1 MRNIWRILRKDLADA
16 TSNVIAIIVLMGLII
31 VPALYAWFNIAA
43 SWDPYK
49 NTKAIKVAV
58 ANTDKGYKSDLI
70 PIKINVGETVTS
82 TLRANDQLDWRFVN
96 RDKALEGV
104 RSGEYYAAIVIPKDF
119 SADMMTLFSQD
130 VKHANLEYYLN
141 EKKNAIAP
149 HVTEQGADTVA
160 TTIDKTFVKT
170 VGQVGIDLASQVF
183 TYSQS
188 PEVQDY
194 LTRTTGHIDQ
204 MSQRLTTASSQV
216 NAYAGLLDS
225 SGKMIDST
233 GRILGRSDSAMADAR
248 KALNQGTKGSK
259 DLGKS
264 LSGSAQAVDA
274 ALDQASGAYDT
285 IGSKID
291 DAFDKVSQQSDA
303 VSSQLNDLSERIRD
317 SAADYDQMIASLED
331 LRSTVESDANL
342 TAEQRQALLTAI
354 DQAQAGMRTA
364 QAAQRDLADRITQAS
379 QTAKE
384 GKDKLSGQR
393 QDLKNRIAQARA
405 SVDQVRTQYRNDL
418 KPRLND
424 LASSMDTVVTST
436 DRLLTSLDGTVKG
449 ASGLT
454 GPMTN
459 DISQAKDQLSGIS
472 QRLDQASKRLTDLGG
487 HLTQA
492 SQGEDTQEVKSLLS
506 RDSETLAALLSSPV
520 GIHRHAVFPV
530 MNYGSAMTPFYT
542 ILSIWVGATI
552 LAAMMKVALSDKK
565 KAFVLHLDSLQD
577 AWKRADDLDDDSEGS
592 RSWGAFRP
600 ESPGNARRFGLQ
612 LYQEYFGRFAVFA
625 LMAILQGCLIALGD
639 LFYLKVQCVH
649 PLMFVLVAV
658 FASFVFMNLIYTL
671 VVSFGDIGKAIAVIL
686 LVMQVAGSGGT
697 FPMETLP
704 GFFQGVYPFL
714 PFVHAIGAMQSAV
727 AGAYGMEFWREMA
740 TLALFLVPSL
750 LLGLVLRKPVIRFND
765 WIVRN
770 LESTRLM

>member
-204 MSQRLTTASSQV
+204 MSERLTTASSQV

-225 SGKMIDST
+225 SGRMIDST

-264 LSGSAQAVDA
+264 LSGSAQAVDT

-291 DAFDKVSQQSDA
+291 DAFDKVGQQSDA

-342 TAEQRQALLTAI
+342 TADQRRALLTAI
-354 DQAQAGMRTA
+354 DQAQAGMRAA
-364 QAAQRDLADRITQAS
+364 QAAQRDLADRISQAS

-393 QDLKNRIAQARA
+393 QDLKNRIARARA

-418 KPRLND
+418 KPRLDD

-459 DISQAKDQLSGIS
+459 DISQAKDQLGEIS

>member
-70 PIKINVGETVTS
+70 PVKINVGETVTS

-96 RDKALEGV
+96 RDQALEGV

-225 SGKMIDST
+225 SGQMIDST

-291 DAFDKVSQQSDA
+291 DAFDKVGQQSDA

-317 SAADYDQMIASLED
+317 SAADYDGMIASLED
-331 LRSTVESDANL
+331 LRATVESDANL

-354 DQAQAGMRTA
+354 DRAQAGMRAA
-364 QAAQRDLADRITQAS
+364 QAAQRDLADRISQAS

-384 GKDKLSGQR
+384 GKDKLAGQR

-418 KPRLND
+418 KPRLDD

-436 DRLLTSLDGTVKG
+436 DRLLTGLDGTVKG

-454 GPMTN
+454 GPMTK
-459 DISQAKDQLSGIS
+459 DISQAKDQLGEIS

-492 SQGEDTQEVKSLLS
+492 SQGKDAQEVKTLLS
-506 RDSETLAALLSSPV
+506 GDSETLAALLSSPV

-565 KAFVLHLDSLQD
+565 KAFVLHLDSLED
-577 AWKRADDLDDDSEGS
+577 AWKRADDLDEDSENS

>member
-70 PIKINVGETVTS
+70 PVKINVGETVTS

-96 RDKALEGV
+96 RDQALEGV

-225 SGKMIDST
+225 SGQMIDST

-291 DAFDKVSQQSDA
+291 DAFDKVGQQSDA
-303 VSSQLNDLSERIRD
+303 VSSQLNDLSERIRE
-317 SAADYDQMIASLED
+317 SAADYDGMIASLED

-354 DQAQAGMRTA
+354 DRAQAGMRAA
-364 QAAQRDLADRITQAS
+364 QAAQRDLADRISQAS

-384 GKDKLSGQR
+384 GKDKLGGQR
-393 QDLKNRIAQARA
+393 QDLQNRIAQART

-418 KPRLND
+418 KPRLDD

-436 DRLLTSLDGTVKG
+436 DRLLTGLDGTVKG

-459 DISQAKDQLSGIS
+459 DISQAKDQLGEIS
-472 QRLDQASKRLTDLGG
+472 QRLDQAAKRLTDLGG

-492 SQGEDTQEVKSLLS
+492 SQGEDTQEVKTLLS
-506 RDSETLAALLSSPV
+506 GDSETLAALLSSPV

-565 KAFVLHLDSLQD
+565 KAFVLHLDSLED
-577 AWKRADDLDDDSEGS
+577 AWKRADDLDEDSEGS
-592 RSWGAFRP
+592 RSWGVFRP

>member
-188 PEVQDY
+188 PQVQDY
-194 LTRTTGHIDQ
+194 LARTTGHINQ
-204 MSQRLTTASSQV
+204 MSERLTTASSQV

-225 SGKMIDST
+225 SGRMIDST

-264 LSGSAQAVDA
+264 LSGSAQAVDS
-274 ALDQASGAYDT
+274 ALSQASGAYDA

-291 DAFDKVSQQSDA
+291 DAFDKVGQQSDA
-303 VSSQLNDLSERIRD
+303 VSSHLNDLSERIRD
-317 SAADYDQMIASLED
+317 SAADYDQMIASLD
-331 LRSTVESDANL
+331 ALRATVESDSSL
-342 TAEQRQALLTAI
+342 TADQRQALLTAI
-354 DQAQAGMRTA
+354 DQAQAGMRAA
-364 QAAQRDLADRITQAS
+364 QAAQRDLADRISQAS

-384 GKDKLSGQR
+384 GKDKLGGQR
-393 QDLKNRIAQARA
+393 QDLKNRIAQARS

-418 KPRLND
+418 KPRLDD

-436 DRLLTSLDGTVKG
+436 DRLLTGLDGTVKG

-459 DISQAKDQLSGIS
+459 DISQAKDQLSEIS
-472 QRLDQASKRLTDLGG
+472 QRLDQASKQLTDLGE

-506 RDSETLAALLSSPV
+506 GDSETLAALLSSPV

-552 LAAMMKVALSDKK
+552 LAAMMKVVLSDKK

-577 AWKRADDLDDDSEGS
+577 AWKRADDLDEDSEVS

-625 LMAILQGCLIALGD
+625 LLAILQGCLIALGD

-649 PLMFVLVAV
+649 PLMFVLVAI

-740 TLALFLVPSL
+740 ILALFLVPSL

>member
-70 PIKINVGETVTS
+70 PVRINVGETVTS

-96 RDKALEGV
+96 RDQALEGV

-130 VKHANLEYYLN
+130 VKHASLEYYLN

-188 PEVQDY
+188 PQVQDY
-194 LTRTTGHIDQ
+194 LARATGHIDQ

-225 SGKMIDST
+225 SGKMIDAT

-264 LSGSAQAVDA
+264 LSGSAQAVDV

-291 DAFDKVSQQSDA
+291 DAFDKVGQQSDA
-303 VSSQLNDLSERIRD
+303 VSSQLNYLNERIRD
-317 SAADYDQMIASLED
+317 SAADYDGMIASLED

-342 TAEQRQALLTAI
+342 TADQRQALLTAI

-364 QAAQRDLADRITQAS
+364 QAAQRDLADRISQAS
-379 QTAKE
+379 QAAKE
-384 GKDKLSGQR
+384 GKDKLGGQR

-418 KPRLND
+418 KPRLDD

-436 DRLLTSLDGTVKG
+436 DRLLTGLDGTVKG

-454 GPMTN
+454 GPMTR
-459 DISQAKDQLSGIS
+459 DISQAKDQLGEIS
-472 QRLDQASKRLTDLGG
+472 QRLEQASKRLTDLGG

-492 SQGEDTQEVKSLLS
+492 SQGKDTQEVKTLLS
-506 RDSETLAALLSSPV
+506 GDSETMAALLSSPV

-565 KAFVLHLDSLQD
+565 KASVLHLDSLQD
-577 AWKRADDLDDDSEGS
+577 AWKRADDLDEDSEGR
-592 RSWGAFRP
+592 RSWGDFRP

>member
-70 PIKINVGETVTS
+70 PVRINVGETVTS

-96 RDKALEGV
+96 RDQALEGV

-188 PEVQDY
+188 PQVQDY
-194 LTRTTGHIDQ
+194 LARTTGHIDQ

-291 DAFDKVSQQSDA
+291 DAFDKVGQQSDA

-317 SAADYDQMIASLED
+317 SAADYDRMIASLED
-331 LRSTVESDANL
+331 LRSTVESDSNL

-354 DQAQAGMRTA
+354 DRAQAGMRAA
-364 QAAQRDLADRITQAS
+364 QAAQRDLADRISQAS

-384 GKDKLSGQR
+384 GKDKLGGQR

-405 SVDQVRTQYRNDL
+405 SVDQVRTQYRKDL
-418 KPRLND
+418 KPRLDD

-436 DRLLTSLDGTVKG
+436 DRLLTGLDGTVKG

-454 GPMTN
+454 GSMTN
-459 DISQAKDQLSGIS
+459 DISQAKDQLGEIS
-472 QRLDQASKRLTDLGG
+472 QRLDKASKRLTDLGG

-492 SQGEDTQEVKSLLS
+492 SQGKDTQEVKSLLS
-506 RDSETLAALLSSPV
+506 GDSETLAALLSSPV

-577 AWKRADDLDDDSEGS
+577 AWKRADDLDEDSEGR

>member
-104 RSGEYYAAIVIPKDF
+104 SSGEYYAAIVIPKDF

-225 SGKMIDST
+225 SGRMIDST

-264 LSGSAQAVDA
+264 LSGSAQAVDT

-291 DAFDKVSQQSDA
+291 DAFDKVGQQSDA

-317 SAADYDQMIASLED
+317 SAADYDRMIASFED

-354 DQAQAGMRTA
+354 DQAQAGMRAA
-364 QAAQRDLADRITQAS
+364 QAAQHDLADRISQAS

-384 GKDKLSGQR
+384 GKDKLAGQR

-405 SVDQVRTQYRNDL
+405 SVDQVRTQYRNGL
-418 KPRLND
+418 KPRLDD

-436 DRLLTSLDGTVKG
+436 DRLLTGLDGTVKG

-459 DISQAKDQLSGIS
+459 DISQAKDQLGEIS
-472 QRLDQASKRLTDLGG
+472 QRLAQASKRLTDLGG

-727 AGAYGMEFWREMA
+727 AGAYGMEFWLEMA

>member
-1 MRNIWRILRKDLADA
+1 MKNIWRIFRKDLTDA

-70 PIKINVGETVTS
+70 PVRINVGETVTS
-82 TLRANDQLDWRFVN
+82 TLRANDQLDWKFVN
-96 RDKALEGV
+96 RDQALDGV

-119 SADMMTLFSQD
+119 SADMMTLFSPD
-130 VKHANLEYYLN
+130 MKHAKLEYYLN

-160 TTIDKTFVKT
+160 TTIDKTFAKT

-188 PEVQDY
+188 PQVQDY
-194 LTRTTGHIDQ
+194 LDRATGHINQ
-204 MSQRLTTASSQV
+204 ISERLTTASSQV

-225 SGKMIDST
+225 SGQMIDST
-233 GRILGRSDSAMADAR
+233 GRILGQSDSALSKTR
-248 KALNQGTKGSK
+248 KSLNQGVKGAK

-264 LSGSAQAVDA
+264 LSGSADAVNT

-285 IGSKID
+285 ISAKV
-291 DAFDKVSQQSDA
+291 DAAFIQVGNQSDA
-303 VSSQLNDLSERIRD
+303 VSRQLDDLSDQINA
-317 SAADYDQMIASLED
+317 SAANYDQMIASLD
-331 LRSTVESDANL
+331 TLRASVQSDTSL
-342 TAEQRQALLTAI
+342 TPAQRQALLAAI
-354 DQAQAGMRTA
+354 DQAQANMRTA
-364 QAAQRDLADRITQAS
+364 QAAQRDLADHISQAS
-379 QTAKE
+379 QSARD
-384 GKDKLSGQR
+384 GKGKLDGLH
-393 QDLKNRIAQARA
+393 QDLKDRINQART
-405 SVDQVRTQYRNDL
+405 SVEQVRDQYKSDL
-418 KPRLND
+418 KPRLDD
-424 LASSMDTVVTST
+424 LAGSVDAVVSST
-436 DRLLTSLDGTVKG
+436 DKLLTGLDGTIKG

-454 GPMTN
+454 GSMAD
-459 DISQAKDQLSGIS
+459 DISHTKDQLANIS
-472 QRLDQASKRLTDLGG
+472 QRLDQASKRLTDLSG
-487 HLTQA
+487 HLSEA
-492 SQGEDTQEVKSLLS
+492 YQGQDTKSVKSLLAG
-506 RDSETLAALLSSPV
+506 DSDTLATLLASPV
-520 GIHRHAVFPV
+520 GINRHAVFPV

-542 ILSIWVGATI
+542 ILSIWVGSTI
-552 LAAMMKVALSDKK
+552 LAAMMKVAISDRK
-565 KAFVLHLDSLQD
+565 KASILRLGSLQAAWDQAD
-577 AWKRADDLDDDSEGS
+577 ADQGDPDDPHP
-592 RSWGAFRP
+592 WGEFRP
-600 ESPGNARRFGLQ
+600 ESPGNARRFGLK
-612 LYQEYFGRFAVFA
+612 LYQEYFGRFVVFA
-625 LMAILQGCLIALGD
+625 LMAILQGCLISLGD

-649 PLMFVLVAV
+649 PLMFIIVAV

-727 AGAYGMEFWREMA
+727 AGIYGMEFWREMGA
-740 TLALFLVPSL
+740 LALFLVPSL
-750 LLGLVLRKPVIRFND
+750 LLGLLLRKPVIRFND

-770 LESTRLM
+770 LESTKLM

>member
-1 MRNIWRILRKDLADA
+1 
-16 TSNVIAIIVLMGLII
+16 MG
-31 VPALYAWFNIAA
+31 
-43 SWDPYK
+43 
-49 NTKAIKVAV
+49 
-58 ANTDKGYKSDLI
+58 
-70 PIKINVGETVTS
+70 
-82 TLRANDQLDWRFVN
+82 
-96 RDKALEGV
+96 
-104 RSGEYYAAIVIPKDF
+104 
-119 SADMMTLFSQD
+119 
-130 VKHANLEYYLN
+130 
-141 EKKNAIAP
+141 
-149 HVTEQGADTVA
+149 
-160 TTIDKTFVKT
+160 
-170 VGQVGIDLASQVF
+170 
-183 TYSQS
+183 
-188 PEVQDY
+188 
-194 LTRTTGHIDQ
+194 
-204 MSQRLTTASSQV
+204 
-216 NAYAGLLDS
+216 
-225 SGKMIDST
+225 
-233 GRILGRSDSAMADAR
+233 
-248 KALNQGTKGSK
+248 
-259 DLGKS
+259 
-264 LSGSAQAVDA
+264 
-274 ALDQASGAYDT
+274 
-285 IGSKID
+285 
-291 DAFDKVSQQSDA
+291 QQSDA

-317 SAADYDQMIASLED
+317 SAADYDQMIASLD
-331 LRSTVESDANL
+331 ALRATVESDSNL
-342 TAEQRQALLTAI
+342 TADQRQALLTAI
-354 DQAQAGMRTA
+354 DQAQAGMRAA
-364 QAAQRDLADRITQAS
+364 QAAQRDLADRISQAS

-384 GKDKLSGQR
+384 GKDKLGGQR
-393 QDLKNRIAQARA
+393 QDLKNRIAQARS

-418 KPRLND
+418 KPRLDD

-436 DRLLTSLDGTVKG
+436 DRLLTGLDGTVKG

-459 DISQAKDQLSGIS
+459 DISQAKDQLSEIS
-472 QRLDQASKRLTDLGG
+472 QRLDQASKQLTDLGE

-506 RDSETLAALLSSPV
+506 GDSETLAALLSSPV

-552 LAAMMKVALSDKK
+552 LAAMMKVVLSDKK

-577 AWKRADDLDDDSEGS
+577 AWKRADDLDEDSEVS

-625 LMAILQGCLIALGD
+625 LLAIFQGCLIALGD

-649 PLMFVLVAV
+649 PLMFVLVAI

-740 TLALFLVPSL
+740 ILALFLVPSL

>member
-188 PEVQDY
+188 PEVHDY

-248 KALNQGTKGSK
+248 KALNQGTRGSK

-303 VSSQLNDLSERIRD
+303 VSNQLNDLSERIRN

-331 LRSTVESDANL
+331 LHSTVESDANL
-342 TAEQRQALLTAI
+342 TADQRQALLTAI
-354 DQAQAGMRTA
+354 DQAQAGMRAA
-364 QAAQRDLADRITQAS
+364 QAAQRDLADRIAQAS

-418 KPRLND
+418 KPRLDD

-436 DRLLTSLDGTVKG
+436 DRLLTGLDGTVKG

-454 GPMTN
+454 GPMTK
-459 DISQAKDQLSGIS
+459 DISQAKDQLGEIS
-472 QRLDQASKRLTDLGG
+472 RRLDQASKRLADLGG

-492 SQGEDTQEVKSLLS
+492 LQGEDTQEVKSLLS

-565 KAFVLHLDSLQD
+565 KAFVLRLDSLQD

-740 TLALFLVPSL
+740 ILALFLVPSL

>member
-70 PIKINVGETVTS
+70 PVKINVGETVTS

-96 RDKALEGV
+96 RDQALEGV

-233 GRILGRSDSAMADAR
+233 GRILGRSDTAMADAR

-291 DAFDKVSQQSDA
+291 DAFNKVGQQSDA
-303 VSSQLNDLSERIRD
+303 VSSQLNDLSERIRE
-317 SAADYDQMIASLED
+317 SAADYDGMIASLED

-354 DQAQAGMRTA
+354 DRAQAGMRTA
-364 QAAQRDLADRITQAS
+364 QAAQRDLADRIAQAS

-384 GKDKLSGQR
+384 GKDKLAGQR
-393 QDLKNRIAQARA
+393 QDLKNRIAQART

-418 KPRLND
+418 KPRLDD

-436 DRLLTSLDGTVKG
+436 DRLLTGLDGTVKG

-459 DISQAKDQLSGIS
+459 DISQAKDQLGEIS
-472 QRLDQASKRLTDLGG
+472 QRLDQAAKRLTDLGG

-492 SQGEDTQEVKSLLS
+492 SQGEDTQEVKTLLS
-506 RDSETLAALLSSPV
+506 GDSETLAALLSSPV

-565 KAFVLHLDSLQD
+565 KAFVLHLDSLED
-577 AWKRADDLDDDSEGS
+577 AWKRADDLDEDSEDS

-727 AGAYGMEFWREMA
+727 AGAYSMEFWREMA